1 MTQCNV
7 VMKTFQGRLRSQIS
21 LGLSPPLVASQ
32 FVMQTSSLTFL
43 SFYFMDIIALS
54 IPKDYLRRIEREC
67 KLISPRSS
75 TQSIFNNC

>member
-21 LGLSPPLVASQ
+21 PGSSPPLVTSQ

-54 IPKDYLRRIEREC
+54 ISKDYLRRIEREG
-67 KLISPRSS
+67 KLISPRSN
-75 TQSIFNNC
+75 T